1 MAPSTLARETNMA
14 TTWNESSVL
23 NAVDTAAPAPVAK
36 PEPMVKSDP
45 IATSEPL
52 TAPVVKKTSRAKIL
66 LPILIATATA
76 IGGVAYAHGLGVES
90 TDDAQVEGHLVNVAS
105 RINGQVARV
114 LVKDNQL
121 VEAGETIIEID
132 DRDLVAKLAGARADL
147 ASAEAALA
155 AAKAQLAL
163 TDRSVAANLA
173 QAKGTLAQASS
184 GWASTRASEQQAR
197 ADIAAAES
205 KRALAKLDVDRAESL
220 RQKEAISQAEL
231 DARRATFD
239 QAVALVEQAKAR
251 LASVAAGAA
260 STAGAVEAAEGR
272 LAAAQTGPE
281 QLDAARASVGVAE
294 ARVQQAQAALQLAE
308 LNASY
313 TKITAP
319 ARGVVSRRSVE
330 PGQMV
335 SPDRP
340 LLALVPPDD
349 VWIVANFK
357 EDQLAEMHPGQ
368 SVKIKIDAYGSRELQ
383 GHVESISGAS
393 GARFALLPP
402 DNASGN
408 FVKVVQRIP
417 VLVRLDGAPS
427 VSLRPG
433 MSAYVTVSTKAH

>member
-1 MAPSTLARETNMA
+1 MA
-14 TTWNESSVL
+14 TTWNETNVL
-23 NAVDTAAPAPVAK
+23 PAAEITAPAPVAK
-36 PEPMVKSDP
+36 
-45 IATSEPL
+45 
-52 TAPVVKKTSRAKIL
+52 KKTSRAKIV
-66 LPILIATATA
+66 LPALIAAASA
-76 IGGVAYAHGLGVES
+76 IGGVSYAVGLGVES
-90 TDDAQVEGHLVNVAS
+90 TDDAQVEGHLVNVAA

-121 VEAGETIIEID
+121 VEAGETLVEID
-132 DRDLVAKLAGARADL
+132 DRDFVAKLAGARADL
-147 ASAEAALA
+147 ASAEAGLA

-163 TDRSVAANLA
+163 TERGVTANLA
-173 QAKGTLAQASS
+173 QARGTLAQASS

-197 ADIAAAES
+197 ADITAAES
-205 KRALAKLDVDRAESL
+205 KHALAKLDLDRAETL
-220 RQKEAISQAEL
+220 RQRDVISQAEL

-239 QAVALVEQAKAR
+239 QATALLEQAKAR

-281 QLDAARASVGVAE
+281 QIDAARAAVGVAE
-294 ARVQQAQAALQLAE
+294 ARVGQAKAALQIAE
-308 LNASY
+308 LAASY

-319 ARGVVSRRSVE
+319 SRGVVSRRTVE

-357 EDQLAEMHPGQ
+357 EDQVAEMHPGQ
-368 SVKIKIDAYGSRELQ
+368 PVKVKIDAYGSRALT
-383 GHVESISGAS
+383 GHVESLSGAS

-417 VLVRLDGAPS
+417 VLVRLDGAPQ
-427 VSLRPG
+427 VALRPG
-433 MSAYVTVSTKAH
+433 MSAYVTVSTKNH